1 MRLNNFK
8 FIRNDEL
15 TDPVILGYSE
25 KTYEILLFIPLM
37 LAIKHSS
44 RAKEVFP
51 IGNGVSAIGSEPI
64 EVYLA

>member
-1 MRLNNFK
+1 MDDNNFK
-8 FIRNDEL
+8 IIQ
-15 TDPVILGYSE
+15 TDKFFHPVNYSFLK

-37 LAIKHSS
+37 LSIKHSS